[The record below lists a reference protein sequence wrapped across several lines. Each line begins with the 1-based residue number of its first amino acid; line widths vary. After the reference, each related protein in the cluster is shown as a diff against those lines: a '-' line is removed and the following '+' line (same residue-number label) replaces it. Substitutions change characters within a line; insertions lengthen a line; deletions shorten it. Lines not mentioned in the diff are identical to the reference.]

1 MKLYK
6 NVDLCDL
13 DKILEEGI
21 LPISVTGNDNWDSG
35 KRASNANDVVYL
47 SSPKTTTNSFTEYG
61 IVLLEVEVEARKVEV
76 PQGDNHEDLYD
87 EYIIDSVS
95 PSQIV
100 NIYIPEI
107 FKGKVEAANINA
119 FDKITFVKM
128 SAKCF
133 KNMEKTD
140 ADDEDLKQ
148 FSETVERIYRASDW
162 MYFRGTKASGEVFD
176 LYDITYEF

>member
-21 LPISVTGNDNWDSG
+21 LPLSVTGNNNWDSD

-47 SSPKTTTNSFTEYG
+47 SNPKTSTNSFPEYG
-61 IVLLEVEVEARKVEV
+61 IVLLEVEVEAQKSEV

-100 NIYIPEI
+100 KIYIPEI
-107 FKGKVEAANINA
+107 LKGKVESTNINS
-119 FDKITFVKM
+119 FDRITFVQM

-140 ADDEDLKQ
+140 ADEADLKQ

-162 MYFRGTKASGEVFD
+162 MYFRGTKANGEVFD
-176 LYDITYEF
+176 LYDITYKF

>member
-95 PSQIV
+95 PLQIV
-100 NIYIPEI
+100 KAYIPEI
-107 FKGKVEAANINA
+107 FKDKVEAANINA
-119 FDKITFVKM
+119 FEKLTFVKM

-133 KNMEKTD
+133 KNMKKTD

-148 FSETVERIYRASDW
+148 FSETVERIHRTSDW
-162 MYFRGTKASGEVFD
+162 MYFRGTKTSGEVFD
-176 LYDITYEF
+176 LYDITYKF

>member
-21 LPISVTGNDNWDSG
+21 LPISVTGNDNWDSD

-76 PQGDNHEDLYD
+76 PQGDSHEDLYD
-87 EYIIDSVS
+87 EYIADSVS

-107 FKGKVEAANINA
+107 FKDNVEAANINA
-119 FDKITFVKM
+119 FEKITFVQM

-140 ADDEDLKQ
+140 ADDADLKQ

-162 MYFRGTKASGEVFD
+162 MYFRGTKASGEIFD
-176 LYDITYEF
+176 LYDITYKF

>member
-13 DKILEEGI
+13 DRILTEGI
-21 LPISVTGNDNWDSG
+21 LPISVTDNDNWDSD

-87 EYIIDSVS
+87 EYITDSVS

-100 NIYIPEI
+100 KVYVPEI
-107 FKGKVEAANINA
+107 FKDKVEAANINS
-119 FDKITFVKM
+119 FEKVTFVQM

-133 KNMEKTD
+133 KSMEKTD
-140 ADDEDLKQ
+140 ADEADLRQ
-148 FSETVERIYRASDW
+148 FSETVEKIYRASDW
-162 MYFRGTKASGEVFD
+162 MYFRGTKSSGEVFD
-176 LYDITYEF
+176 LYDITYKF

>member
-21 LPISVTGNDNWDSG
+21 LPISVTGNNNWDSD

-47 SSPKTTTNSFTEYG
+47 SNPKTTKNSFPEYG
-61 IVLLEVEVEARKVEV
+61 IVLLEVEVEAQRTDV

-87 EYIIDSVS
+87 EYIIDSVN

-107 FKGKVEAANINA
+107 FKDQVESTNINA
-119 FDKITFVKM
+119 SDKLTFVQM

-140 ADDEDLKQ
+140 ANDADLKQ
-148 FSETVERIYRASDW
+148 FSETAKIYRASDW

-176 LYDITYEF
+176 LYDVTYKF